1 MCQVAEKFPGESCV
15 PSRVRF
21 GAVSFW
27 MALAVMGLC
36 LPCSGQVFTATVTG
50 VVTDPSGGVVPNA
63 TITLTN
69 SSTNDIRNTS
79 SGANGNYTVSQL
91 LPGPYELSV
100 EAHGFKKY
108 VQQGINLRP
117 NDSDQINVSLQVGS
131 ATQSVEVTAAAPLL
145 DTQTADQST
154 HIETNTLANIPMTTR
169 EPFRIVWANAGI
181 SEAFNGATSNTGDQN
196 LDRFGMNGG
205 RTESTA
211 VLIDGVPDTT
221 TSQWNGLYVSP
232 TLDAVQDVQLVRNSY
247 DAQYGRSGGGI
258 FSIVTKGGTN
268 QFHGAGF
275 EFLQNS
281 VLDANN
287 YFNNLSGS
295 PRPFFGQNQFGGN
308 LGGPIWK
315 SKRLFFFGSYEGLRQ
330 GTPATQTSSVPTPL
344 QRQGNFSQTYNP
356 NGSLQVIYNP
366 FSTVLNSNGTYTR
379 TPFPGNIIPANLLD
393 PVGTNV
399 ANLYPLPNQPGNPF
413 TGSNNWYGTG
423 KNITQND
430 HFDVRVDWT
439 PTERYSTYFRWSQAW
454 EDGIGLYFPEWGA
467 ASTAVTSPE
476 PRGQA
481 AWGNTFTLSPTFVMN
496 VLVGHADWTE
506 TDIPRVHT
514 SPTTIGMPASQVAQ
528 FMDPNILPGFNLAN
542 YTTIGFGTN
551 GQLDH
556 PERTESVG
564 VNATKIW
571 SSHTVKFGGDLEFSY
586 QDGPGAGGWLS
597 TPTFNFDQNLTSG
610 PVVVPGTT
618 TSGNAVA
625 SLLLGYGSGGSSP
638 YTAPLAEGHRDY
650 ALYMEDSWR
659 ASNRLTVDYGLRW
672 EYQGP
677 TTDRFNRFSTFD
689 FTAPSPISVPGFN
702 LQGGI
707 SFANSHQM
715 WNPDWNDFAP
725 RIGLAY
731 KLTDKLVFRTGFGIF
746 FVPSLGDE
754 NPIGFSTN
762 TPWQST
768 AGGNG
773 ISPGDSIS
781 NPFPNGFIPIVGKS
795 QGAATGLGQGITAVL
810 TSHPNGYTEN
820 YSADFQYQLTNNTL
834 LELGYSGNQGRK
846 LSLAYQTLN
855 LNQLPPQDLS
865 LGSQLYNSVPNPFYG
880 IIPTSAGATLSGP
893 TVPLWRLLVRYPQ
906 YTGVNL
912 DVSTPGGTSSYN
924 ALVAKFSKRYSNGLN
939 LIVNYQWSKTIDDT
953 SEAQSWE
960 VSDPGPRDINNWDL
974 ERSLSA
980 HDIPQAVAVTML
992 YDLPIGKGKAIGG
1005 NMNRFADAFIG
1016 GWQISA
1022 LATYQSGIP
1031 IPMSAPNNGFNFAY
1045 NPPNITNGPAVSIS
1059 NPTVNE
1065 WFNVNAFSQPAPF
1078 SIGSAPRRITQ
1089 LRQDGTHNT
1098 DLSVGKYFGVWESV
1112 KIQFRTDFL
1121 NLTNTPQFSAPNT
1134 SVGSSTFGQVTSQA
1148 NNPRAIQFGLKV
1160 IF

>member
-1 MCQVAEKFPGESCV
+1 
-15 PSRVRF
+15 
-21 GAVSFW
+21 
-27 MALAVMGLC
+27 
-36 LPCSGQVFTATVTG
+36 
-50 VVTDPSGGVVPNA
+50 
-63 TITLTN
+63 
-69 SSTNDIRNTS
+69 
-79 SGANGNYTVSQL
+79 
-91 LPGPYELSV
+91 
-100 EAHGFKKY
+100 
-108 VQQGINLRP
+108 
-117 NDSDQINVSLQVGS
+117 
-131 ATQSVEVTAAAPLL
+131 
-145 DTQTADQST
+145 
-154 HIETNTLANIPMTTR
+154 
-169 EPFRIVWANAGI
+169 
-181 SEAFNGATSNTGDQN
+181 
-196 LDRFGMNGG
+196 
-205 RTESTA
+205 
-211 VLIDGVPDTT
+211 
-221 TSQWNGLYVSP
+221 
-232 TLDAVQDVQLVRNSY
+232 
-247 DAQYGRSGGGI
+247 
-258 FSIVTKGGTN
+258 
-268 QFHGAGF
+268 
-275 EFLQNS
+275 
-281 VLDANN
+281 
-287 YFNNLSGS
+287 
-295 PRPFFGQNQFGGN
+295 
-308 LGGPIWK
+308 
-315 SKRLFFFGSYEGLRQ
+315 
-330 GTPATQTSSVPTPL
+330 
-344 QRQGNFSQTYNP
+344 
-356 NGSLQVIYNP
+356 
-366 FSTVLNSNGTYTR
+366 
-379 TPFPGNIIPANLLD
+379 
-393 PVGTNV
+393 
-399 ANLYPLPNQPGNPF
+399 
-413 TGSNNWYGTG
+413 
-423 KNITQND
+423 
-430 HFDVRVDWT
+430 
-439 PTERYSTYFRWSQAW
+439 
-454 EDGIGLYFPEWGA
+454 
-467 ASTAVTSPE
+467 
-476 PRGQA
+476 
-481 AWGNTFTLSPTFVMN
+481 
-496 VLVGHADWTE
+496 
-506 TDIPRVHT
+506 
-514 SPTTIGMPASQVAQ
+514 
-528 FMDPNILPGFNLAN
+528 
-542 YTTIGFGTN
+542 
-551 GQLDH
+551 
-556 PERTESVG
+556 
-564 VNATKIW
+564 
-571 SSHTVKFGGDLEFSY
+571 
-586 QDGPGAGGWLS
+586 
-597 TPTFNFDQNLTSG
+597 
-610 PVVVPGTT
+610 
-618 TSGNAVA
+618 
-625 SLLLGYGSGGSSP
+625 
-638 YTAPLAEGHRDY
+638 
-650 ALYMEDSWR
+650 
-659 ASNRLTVDYGLRW
+659 
-672 EYQGP
+672 
-677 TTDRFNRFSTFD
+677 
-689 FTAPSPISVPGFN
+689 
-702 LQGGI
+702 
-707 SFANSHQM
+707 M

-795 QGAATGLGQGITAVL
+795 QGAATGLGQAITAVL

-855 LNQLPPQDLS
+855 LDQLPPQDLS

-880 IIPTSAGATLSGP
+880 TIPTSAGATLSGP

-912 DVSTPGGTSSYN
+912 DVSTPGGMSSYN
-924 ALVAKFSKRYSNGLN
+924 ALVAKFSKRFSNGLN

-1059 NPTVNE
+1059 NPTVYE